1 MEILFGIVILALLIW
16 GLMNRKKDR
25 REWIKEERYEESGAW
40 LDKRSGERGTYG
52 SLDEEMESNRKW
64 ISLQGKATEL
74 SRILQTTIAA
84 QLDDYQKLGTDQKK
98 RYADWLKSET
108 SKLLGRLEELKAGKS
123 SLHDLPESSLHPL
136 AVPLNKQVL
145 EYCYAQF
152 PELLQLDIE
161 NLKRWDQ
168 TCQHWCHRILSKLSG

>member
-40 LDKRSGERGTYG
+40 LDKRSGERGTFG

-74 SRILQTTIAA
+74 ARIMQTTIAT
-84 QLDDYQKLGTDQKK
+84 QLPDYQKLDNDQQK

-108 SKLLGRLEELKAGKS
+108 PKLFGRLEELKAGKS
-123 SLHDLPESSLHPL
+123 TPTEHLESAMHPL
-136 AVPLNKQVL
+136 AVALKKQVL
-145 EYCYAQF
+145 DYCYTQF

-161 NLKRWDQ
+161 VLKGWDQ
-168 TCQHWCHRILSKLSG
+168 TCQHWCHRILSKLPG